1 MFVFNYKVNDPETFT
16 YYKVGKDNDY
26 QKFIIDNSEYDFI
39 LTEEIPVFSLFSE
52 LYPVVDEITSVNENG
67 HKVGTL
73 KLVPHIQSDE
83 GKREEVRYNREQKC
97 FPIINRG
104 KLWYDK
110 LTDEQLKELGEWY
123 EAWLNAPETMI
134 EPADL
139 EWIKQ

>member
-26 QKFIIDNSEYDFI
+26 QRFIIDNSEYDFI
-39 LTEEIPVFSLFSE
+39 LTEEIPVFSLFGE

-83 GKREEVRYNREQKC
+83 RKREEIRYNREQKC

-123 EAWLNAPETMI
+123 VAWLNAPETMI

-139 EWIKQ
+139 EWIK

>member
-26 QKFIIDNSEYDFI
+26 QRFIIDNSEYDFI
-39 LTEEIPVFSLFSE
+39 LTEEIPVFSLFGE

-83 GKREEVRYNREQKC
+83 GKREEIRYTREQRC

-123 EAWLNAPETMI
+123 VAWLNAPETMI

-139 EWIKQ
+139 EWIK

>member
-26 QKFIIDNSEYDFI
+26 QRFIIDNSEYDFI
-39 LTEEIPVFSLFSE
+39 LTEEIPVFSLFGE

-73 KLVPHIQSDE
+73 KLVSHIQSDE
-83 GKREEVRYNREQKC
+83 GKREEIRYNREQKC

-123 EAWLNAPETMI
+123 VAWLNAPETMI

-139 EWIKQ
+139 EWIK

>member
-1 MFVFNYKVNDPETFT
+1 MFVFNYKENDPETFT

-26 QKFIIDNSEYDFI
+26 QRFIIDNSEYDFI
-39 LTEEIPVFSLFSE
+39 LTEEIPVFSLFGE

-83 GKREEVRYNREQKC
+83 GKREEIRYNREQKC

-123 EAWLNAPETMI
+123 VAWLNAPETMI

-139 EWIKQ
+139 EWIK

>member
-26 QKFIIDNSEYDFI
+26 QRFIIDNSEYDFI
-39 LTEEIPVFSLFSE
+39 LTEEIPVFSLFGE

-83 GKREEVRYNREQKC
+83 EKREEIRYNREQKC

-110 LTDEQLKELGEWY
+110 LTDEQLKELGKWY

-134 EPADL
+134 EPDDL
-139 EWIKQ
+139 EWLK

>member
-26 QKFIIDNSEYDFI
+26 QRFIIDNSEYDFI

-83 GKREEVRYNREQKC
+83 GKREEIRYNREQKC

-123 EAWLNAPETMI
+123 VAWLNAPETMI

-139 EWIKQ
+139 EWIK

>member
-1 MFVFNYKVNDPETFT
+1 MYVFNYKINDREAFT
-16 YYKVGKDNDY
+16 YYWVRENEDY
-26 QKFIIDNSEYDFI
+26 KRNIVKNAEYDFI
-39 LTEEIPVFSLFSE
+39 LTDSIPKFDIFGE

-83 GKREEVRYNREQKC
+83 GKREEIRYNREQKC

-123 EAWLNAPETMI
+123 VAWLNAPETMI
-134 EPADL
+134 EPADF
-139 EWIKQ
+139 EWIK